1 MKMKFMLNSIFR
13 IALCL
18 IFFGNVRAQVA
29 TKDTL
34 STTKDTVSPKT
45 IPFGLRVGID
55 AFKLSRS
62 SFDANYKGIELVGD
76 FPVTRKHYVAV
87 ELGNEKKTVQEDH
100 LNFTTKGSYIRVGFD
115 FNGYENWTGMNNQ
128 IYVGLRYGLSTFS
141 QTLNSYSIYYPN
153 SYFPTPV
160 LSKNIEFNGLTA
172 HWTEVVAGVKAAL
185 FRNLYLGFS
194 FRLNYLL
201 SQSKLSAPAE
211 SPNTFESLYIPGF
224 NRTYD
229 GKFGVGFNYT
239 ISYTLPLFKVKVK
252 DPKQVE
258 AEKISK
264 QEAKMKK
271 QMEREQKKLTKKK
284 N

>member
-1 MKMKFMLNSIFR
+1 MLNSISR
-13 IALCL
+13 VALCL
-18 IFFGNVRAQVA
+18 IFTANVQAQV
-29 TKDTL
+29 
-34 STTKDTVSPKT
+34 TTKDSVTVAQDTLKPKT
-45 IPFGLRVGID
+45 VPFGLRVGID
-55 AFKLSRS
+55 LFKLSRS
-62 SFDANYKGIELVGD
+62 TFDSNYKGIELVGD

-100 LNFTTKGSYIRVGFD
+100 LNFTTKGSYIRAGFD

-128 IYVGLRYGLSTFS
+128 IYVGLRYGFSTFS

-160 LSKNIEFNGLTA
+160 LSSNTEFNGLTA

-185 FRNLYLGFS
+185 FPNCYVGFS

-201 SQSKLSAPAE
+201 SQSQLKVASTPE
-211 SPNTFESLYIPGF
+211 TFESLYIPGF

-239 ISYTLPLFKVKVK
+239 ISYTIPLFKVKVM
-252 DPKQVE
+252 DAKQLE
-258 AEKISK
+258 AKRIAK
-264 QEAKMKK
+264 QEAKMKEE
-271 QMEREQKKLTKKK
+271 MEREQRRATKKK
-284 N
+284 T